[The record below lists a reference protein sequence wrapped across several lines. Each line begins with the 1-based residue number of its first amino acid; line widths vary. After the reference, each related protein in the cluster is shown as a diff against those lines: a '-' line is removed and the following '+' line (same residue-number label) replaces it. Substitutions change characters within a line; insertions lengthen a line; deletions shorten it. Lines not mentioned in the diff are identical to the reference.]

1 MLPNLQLS
9 EIVPGNDSQDFFLVV
24 VPSGAGGFAQTL
36 HQFPALLCLSKI
48 REYCAAV

>member
-24 VPSGAGGFAQTL
+24 VPSGASDFAQTP
-36 HQFPALLCLSKI
+36 HQFPALLRLSKV
-48 REYCAAV
+48 REYCATM